1 MFLSSGGLGTMGYAI
16 PAAMGAKLGRPD
28 QDVWAVDNDGCFQMT
43 AQELATCAAEGI
55 PIKVALIDNSVL
67 GMVRQWQTLFW
78 DKHHSA
84 SEYRQGTTDY
94 AGLARSLG
102 CVAFRCDDP
111 AGVED
116 AILRAN
122 AVTEPPRAGGFRR
135 QRRRAGVADG
145 AVGHEQRRHPRRQGH
160 PTGIRRGLT
169 TVDGVRATP

>member
-1 MFLSSGGLGTMGYAI
+1 
-16 PAAMGAKLGRPD
+16 
-28 QDVWAVDNDGCFQMT
+28 MT

-84 SEYRQGTTDY
+84 SEYRQGTPDY

-122 AVTEPPRAGGFRR
+122 AVTDRPVLVDFVVSGDELVWPMVPSGTSNDDIL
-135 QRRRAGVADG
+135 VARDTRP
-145 AVGHEQRRHPRRQGH
+145 EFD
-160 PTGIRRGLT
+160 
-169 TVDGVRATP
+169 VD

>member
-1 MFLSSGGLGTMGYAI
+1 MFLSSSGLGTMGYAI

-28 QDVWAVDNDGCFQMT
+28 QDVWAVDGDGCFQMT
-43 AQELATCAAEGI
+43 AQDLATCAAEGI
-55 PIKVALIDNSVL
+55 PIKLALIDNSVL

-84 SEYRQGTTDY
+84 SEYRQSTTDY

-122 AVTEPPRAGGFRR
+122 AVTDRPVLVDFVVSGDELVWPMVPSGTSNDDIL
-135 QRRRAGVADG
+135 VARDTRP
-145 AVGHEQRRHPRRQGH
+145 EFD
-160 PTGIRRGLT
+160 
-169 TVDGVRATP
+169 VD